1 MKKSY
6 FSVVAGIAVLAFTGW
21 AMGYYTTPIN
31 PAPGLELDLLGTGG
45 ILDSLYGLA
54 NVQPIEDGPFPGDQ
68 IWLNLEG
75 SATATAK
82 YSAYDQTFGYIPGES
97 GGTFV
102 ELFTETDG
110 ENLSGVVGTIPG
122 SVSVFRFGDDP
133 SGAPLRSS
141 RESDNTS
148 GNDHMVT
155 WLITGGPSAG
165 NYAIA
170 WEDLDLGDADYND
183 LVVEVSGVSPVPEAS
198 TLILFGSGLSGL
210 LFYVRKRRL
219 IKF

>member
-1 MKKSY
+1 LKKSC
-6 FSVVAGIAVLAFTGW
+6 FSVVAGIAVLAFAGW
-21 AMGYYTTPIN
+21 AMGYSTPIN
-31 PAPGLELDLLGTGG
+31 PAPSGELDLLS
-45 ILDSLYGLA
+45 ILNKLYGLA
-54 NVQPIEDGPFPGDQ
+54 NVQRIEDGPFPGDQ
-68 IWLNLEG
+68 IWLNLDG
-75 SATATAK
+75 GATATAK

-102 ELFTETDG
+102 PLFTATG
-110 ENLSGVVGTIPG
+110 GLYPIHGSGVGGTIPG
-122 SVSVFRFGDDP
+122 GVSVFRFGDDP

-155 WLITGGPSAG
+155 WLITGGQSAG

-198 TLILFGSGLSGL
+198 TLILFGAGLSGL
-210 LFYVRKRRL
+210 LFYAKKRRL
-219 IKF
+219 IKL